1 MKSFLQKLLPRSVYR
16 AILIPYHVAWSFFS
30 ALYYGFPASKLCVIG
45 VTGTKG
51 KSSVSEM
58 IACVLEGADQKVA
71 VSSTIHF
78 KIGDSVKPNLYKMT
92 LPGRGFIQKFL
103 HDAVKAGCSYAV
115 IEITSEAALQYR
127 HLFLDLNVLVFTNL
141 EKEHLESHGSME
153 NYFQAK
159 YRIGKALESSSK
171 RPRAIIANADSEYG
185 KRFLELDVEQKIPFS
200 LSEVTNI
207 QRTSNGVSFGYDDF
221 DVQLSQPGTFSIM
234 NALATLKVAA
244 FLHISTSTAIDA
256 LRTLT
261 LIPGRAERIEAGQD
275 FLAVVDYAHT
285 PDSLKALYEAYPQ
298 RKICVLGNT
307 GGGRDTWKRPEM
319 GRIADAACDE
329 VILTNE
335 DPYDEDPEGIVYQMA
350 NGMERKPRVIMD
362 RREAIR
368 EALSVAKTGDAV
380 LITGKGTDPYIML
393 AKGEKLKWSDAQVVR
408 EELEKLKS

>member
-1 MKSFLQKLLPRSVYR
+1 
-16 AILIPYHVAWSFFS
+16 
-30 ALYYGFPASKLCVIG
+30 
-45 VTGTKG
+45 
-51 KSSVSEM
+51 
-58 IACVLEGADQKVA
+58 
-71 VSSTIHF
+71 
-78 KIGDSVKPNLYKMT
+78 
-92 LPGRGFIQKFL
+92 
-103 HDAVKAGCSYAV
+103 V

>member
-78 KIGDSVKPNLYKMT
+78 KIGDKVTPNLYKMT